1 MPFASM
7 TTARRGH
14 SDATPGDGR
23 FSNSVLVPVGN
34 PGGSQGLILSAW
46 DAGNAL
52 AASYT
57 VTINVTAIVE
67 PIIQVTDA
75 VGDDHGP
82 NQPGSQRKYVTYPT
96 NIAFAPGGF
105 DLTGLTVFETVAVV
119 GGESVPMI
127 AFQVA
132 LADFPDPNDPG
143 MADWSPLYAELNIEK
158 IDILIDSGPGGATAS
173 LPNRGAA
180 FQPWDAWDFAII
192 MDGWYKAL
200 IPSRSQNTLDSWRA
214 NALRTDKEILLL
226 GDPSA
231 NTVTALV
238 SKAALG
244 DPTPEAIRSW
254 DIAVCMSSHDF
265 GGEEVLG
272 GHPLD
277 QRGPQR
283 VEFRRRP
290 EHRPRRQPRRPA
302 AGDRYRSARRA

>member
-1 MPFASM
+1 
-7 TTARRGH
+7 
-14 SDATPGDGR
+14 
-23 FSNSVLVPVGN
+23 
-34 PGGSQGLILSAW
+34 
-46 DAGNAL
+46 
-52 AASYT
+52 
-57 VTINVTAIVE
+57 
-67 PIIQVTDA
+67 
-75 VGDDHGP
+75 
-82 NQPGSQRKYVTYPT
+82 
-96 NIAFAPGGF
+96 
-105 DLTGLTVFETVAVV
+105 
-119 GGESVPMI
+119 MI

-173 LPNRGAA
+173 LPARGAA

-214 NALRTDKEILLL
+214 NALRTDKEILLI

-254 DIAVCMSSHDF
+254 DIVVCMSSHDF

-272 GHPLD
+272 GIRWINEGRSEWNFGGG
-277 QRGPQR
+277 QNS
-283 VEFRRRP
+283 
-290 EHRPRRQPRRPA
+290 
-302 AGDRYRSARRA
+302 DRDANLVDLLLVTGTGRSPGLTQEEDRKGVV